1 MSASSPFWPTS
12 LTFSLFNPIIPQLQT
27 TNMKKK
33 PMICLAAI
41 CFLMLAGSAGQRP
54 SVSAVRGPR
63 DSQAVLPQSAAAVFS
78 WNTFLGSA
86 VDRDGNG
93 TAISDFGVSIGADRQ
108 GNLFVAGLSGGSWG
122 APISP
127 FGGSAF
133 TPDIFIAK
141 LDDQGV
147 LLWNTFLGI
156 STDAT
161 VNLVWS
167 YLHSANMAVDL
178 DGNAYVVCT
187 SVDDVVYVA
196 KLNSGGA
203 RQWLVSLGSS
213 SIDVGQAIA
222 VDAAGNVYV
231 GGGSNLTW
239 GTPIHAHTANSDVF
253 IAKLDTNGVLQWNT
267 FLGGSPTAGS
277 NNSVGADYCLG
288 IAVDANGNI
297 YATGKSD
304 NTWGAPLQPYFPW
317 GWDTFVAK
325 FDGSGA
331 LLWNTFLG
339 ASCEDFGCAIA
350 VDSGGSAYV
359 AGVSSGTWGSPVTP
373 YRGQDE
379 AFVVKLNTSGNI
391 LWHTYLGSAYSEI
404 GTSLVLDS
412 DRNSYVAGIGNFTW
426 GSPDRQWSGDYDAFA
441 AKLDAN
447 GNRSWNTFLGGVA
460 RDYGEGI
467 ALDRSGYVFVSGRSH
482 ASWGAPVRPF
492 PGAQPKAFA
501 AKIDVTGNPPII
513 SASKSDLYFGA
524 VAGGAKSPNQTF
536 QIVKAGPGILEWD
549 LSSNRSWLTC
559 TPSSGE
565 GSGLITVSADPAGLP
580 AGTTD
585 TGAIR
590 IESSLAYNS
599 PLTVNVHL
607 TIAATGSTAAPFG
620 SFDTPLNGTQN
631 ITGAIPV
638 TGWALDDIGIQS
650 VRIWRDAVSGE
661 TPGQWFVG
669 DAILVE
675 GARPDV
681 ETAYPGYPMNST
693 AGWGYMLLT
702 NMLPNHGNGSYKLY
716 AYATDLEGNVALLG
730 ATILACD
737 NAHAAKPFGTID
749 TPGQGGTSSGTF
761 YNFGWVLTP
770 LNGTVPKDGHT
781 ITVYVDSVL
790 RGNLSTPPNVY
801 NQYRADV
808 SGNFPGLNNTGG
820 PGGLGGP
827 VGAFSL
833 NTTGFANGVHSIF
846 WIAYDDLGRGE
857 GIGSRFF
864 NILNAGSSPEPLP
877 AVEAQA
883 EPASDLS
890 MLPRS
895 FDPIRV
901 KTGFDLGAEFSSRL
915 PDMDGILRVE
925 IPEVNR
931 LEIELGGEAD
941 AAAFKSGGT
950 RFSGYLIVGNELRP
964 LPIGS
969 TLDRRTGRFSWMPG
983 PGFLGSYDLIFLRR
997 AAPGEQSA
1005 FRVRVTIVP
1014 KR

>member
-1 MSASSPFWPTS
+1 MK
-12 LTFSLFNPIIPQLQT
+12 
-27 TNMKKK
+27 MKKT
-33 PMICLAAI
+33 PIICLAAI
-41 CFLMLAGSAGQRP
+41 FFLILAGSAGRRSGDP
-54 SVSAVRGPR
+54 NSRSVISPPTRIASPNTSPR
-63 DSQAVLPQSAAAVFS
+63 SAAAVLN

-86 VDRDGNG
+86 VDKDGNG
-93 TAISDFGVSIGADRQ
+93 SAISDFGASIGADRQ
-108 GNLFVAGLSGGSWG
+108 GNLYVAGLSGGSWG

-156 STDAT
+156 ATDAT

-178 DGNAYVVCT
+178 DGNVYVVCT
-187 SVDDVVYVA
+187 SADDEVYAA
-196 KLNSGGA
+196 KLNGNGA
-203 RQWLVSLGSS
+203 RQWLVSLGSP

-231 GGGSNLTW
+231 GGGSDLTW
-239 GTPIHAHTANSDVF
+239 GTPIHAHTANSDIF
-253 IAKLDTNGVLQWNT
+253 IAKLNTDGVLQWNT
-267 FLGGSPTAGS
+267 FWGGSPAIGAIA
-277 NNSVGADYCLG
+277 VGADYCLG
-288 IAVDANGNI
+288 LAVDANGNI
-297 YATGKSD
+297 YTTGKSD
-304 NTWGAPLQPYFPW
+304 NTWGAPIKPYSPW
-317 GWDTFVAK
+317 GYDTFVAK

-339 ASCEDFGCAIA
+339 ASCEDIGCAIA
-350 VDSGGSAYV
+350 VDSDGSAYV
-359 AGVSSGTWGSPVTP
+359 AGASSGTWGFPVTP

-379 AFVVKLNTSGNI
+379 AFVAKFGSSGNF
-391 LWHTYLGSAYSEI
+391 LWHTYLGSAYSEV

-412 DRNSYVAGIGNFTW
+412 NRNSYVAGIGNFSW
-426 GSPDRQWSGDYDAFA
+426 GSPDRAWSGDYDAFA
-441 AKLDAN
+441 AKLDAD
-447 GNRSWNTFLGGVA
+447 GNRSWNTFLGGA
-460 RDYGEGI
+460 GRDYGEGI
-467 ALDRSGYVFVSGRSH
+467 TLDRIGNVFVSGRSH

-492 PGAQPKAFA
+492 PGTQPKAFV
-501 AKIDVTGNPPII
+501 AKVDLTNNQPII
-513 SASKSDLYFGA
+513 LTSKSDLYFGA
-524 VAGGAKSPNQTF
+524 VAGGVKSPSQTF
-536 QIVKAGPGILEWD
+536 QIFNAGAGILDWD

-559 TPSSGE
+559 TPSSGN
-565 GSGLITVSADPAGLP
+565 GSGLVTVSVDPAGLP
-580 AGTTD
+580 AGTAD

-590 IESSLAYNS
+590 ITSSLAYNS
-599 PLTVNVHL
+599 PWTVNVHL
-607 TIAATGSTAAPFG
+607 TVTLLGSTASPFG
-620 SFDTPLNGTQN
+620 SFDSPVNGTQN

-661 TPGQWFVG
+661 TAGQWFVG
-669 DAILVE
+669 DSVLVE
-675 GARPDV
+675 GARPDI
-681 ETAYPGYPMNST
+681 ETGYPGYPMNST

-716 AYATDLEGNVALLG
+716 AYATDMEGNVVPLG
-730 ATILACD
+730 TTIFACD
-737 NAHAAKPFGTID
+737 NLHAVKPFGTID

-781 ITVYVDSVL
+781 ITVYVDGVL
-790 RGNLSTPPNVY
+790 LGNLSTPPNVY
-801 NQYRADV
+801 NQYRSDV

-833 NTTGFANGVHSIF
+833 NTPGYANGVHTIH
-846 WIAYDDLGRGE
+846 WIAFDDLGRGE

-864 NILNAGSSPEPLP
+864 NIVNSGTAPEPAPAADGLMELAALP
-877 AVEAQA
+877 
-883 EPASDLS
+883 SDLS
-890 MLPRS
+890 MLPLS
-895 FDPIRV
+895 FKPVRV
-901 KTGFDLGAEFSSRL
+901 KTGFELGAEFQSQL
-915 PDMDGILRVE
+915 PDMKGILRIE

-931 LEIELGGEAD
+931 LEIELGDEPE
-941 AAAFKSGGT
+941 AAAFKQGRA
-950 RFSGYLIVGNELRP
+950 RFSGNMLVGDALRP
-964 LPIGS
+964 LPVGS

-983 PGFLGSYDLIFLRR
+983 PGFLGSYDLVFVRR
-997 AAPGEQSA
+997 TAPGEQYA
-1005 FRVRVTIVP
+1005 LKVRVTIVP